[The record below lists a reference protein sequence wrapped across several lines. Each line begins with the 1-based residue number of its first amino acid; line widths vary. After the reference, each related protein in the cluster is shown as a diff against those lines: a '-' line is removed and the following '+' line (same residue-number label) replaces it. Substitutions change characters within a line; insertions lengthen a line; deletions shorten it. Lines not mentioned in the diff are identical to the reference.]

1 MVIVLFAVKL
11 YASIVGCSFGE
22 FIRGNEPLQ
31 PVTLTA
37 TEPTYLYSPVNPPQ
51 VAPTVAAM
59 YYAPGMATS
68 QAESYSMFSLP
79 SYGVDYFIPTSL
91 PTTTAISC
99 DNQGF
104 ISPMSYSVPFTVPS
118 LPVSA
123 VTQSK
128 TEEISQMLGNITFS
142 SPPTSP
148 QVTDDNQQPITSVD
162 VTKCQ

>member
-1 MVIVLFAVKL
+1 MVLFAIKL
-11 YASIVGCSFGE
+11 YASIVGCSFEE

-37 TEPTYLYSPVNPPQ
+37 TEPTYLYSPPQ

-68 QAESYSMFSLP
+68 QAGPYSVFPMP
-79 SYGVDYFIPTSL
+79 SYDMDYFIPTSL
-91 PTTTAISC
+91 PTTTAIPY

-104 ISPMSYSVPFTVPS
+104 ISPTSYSVPFSVPS

-123 VTQSK
+123 GTQSQ